1 MNEKRASLEIISPS
15 IEEAITQGLDELG
28 LPEEAVNV
36 EILDI
41 GSKGLLGMGVRQAR
55 VRLTIRDTPLKKE
68 LHSPDEQETPSPEIP
83 ATDAVEVD
91 TAASEEGAVVSRE
104 VASIEAAAIEAT
116 DVDAATIEAGE
127 SEVKPEQE
135 FAAALAESE
144 AEPQEEVVLDV
155 ARATVEELLEKMGV
169 EASVS
174 ASFGEAE
181 DERSRIPLIVDVS
194 GEDLSILIGSQAETL
209 NALQY
214 IANLIIGKELGRSA
228 PLIVDVEGFRKRRAQ
243 ELSRLARSMAN
254 QAVQSG
260 RRQVLE
266 PMPANERRLVH
277 IALREYPGV
286 TTESIGSDPRRK
298 VTIIPEE

>member
-41 GSKGLLGMGVRQAR
+41 GSKGLFGMGARQAR
-55 VRLTIRDTPLKKE
+55 IRLTIRDTPLKKE

-91 TAASEEGAVVSRE
+91 TAASEEGAVSR
-104 VASIEAAAIEAT
+104 EAAAIEAT

-155 ARATVEELLEKMGV
+155 ARSTVEELLEKMGV

>member
-15 IEEAITQGLDELG
+15 IEEAIAQGLDELG

-91 TAASEEGAVVSRE
+91 TAASEEGAVSR
-104 VASIEAAAIEAT
+104 EAAAIEAT

-174 ASFGEAE
+174 ASFGEAD

-277 IALREYPGV
+277 IALRDYPGV

>member
-15 IEEAITQGLDELG
+15 IEEAIAQGLDELG

-41 GSKGLLGMGVRQAR
+41 GSKGLFGMGARQAR
-55 VRLTIRDTPLKKE
+55 IRLTIRDTPLKKE

-91 TAASEEGAVVSRE
+91 TAASEEGAVSR
-104 VASIEAAAIEAT
+104 EAAAIEAT

>member
-1 MNEKRASLEIISPS
+1 MNEKRASLEIIAPS
-15 IEEAITQGLDELG
+15 IEEAIAQGLDELG

-36 EILDI
+36 EVLDI
-41 GSKGLLGMGVRQAR
+41 GSKGLLGMGVRQSR
-55 VRLTIRDTPLKKE
+55 IRLTIRDTPLKKE
-68 LHSPDEQETPSPEIP
+68 QPSQDEVETPISEIP
-83 ATDAVEVD
+83 ATDAVEVE
-91 TAASEEGAVVSRE
+91 TAASEGGAVSG
-104 VASIEAAAIEAT
+104 EAAAIEVT
-116 DVDAATIEAGE
+116 DIDAATEAGE
-127 SEVKPEQE
+127 IEEEPEQD

-181 DERSRIPLIVDVS
+181 DERSRIPLNVDIS

-243 ELSRLARSMAN
+243 ELSHLARSMAD

-277 IALREYPGV
+277 IALRDYPGV
-286 TTESIGSDPRRK
+286 VTESIGSDPRRK

>member
-41 GSKGLLGMGVRQAR
+41 GSKGLFGMGVRQAR

-91 TAASEEGAVVSRE
+91 TAASEEGAVSR
-104 VASIEAAAIEAT
+104 EAAAIEAT

-277 IALREYPGV
+277 IALRDYPGV

>member
-1 MNEKRASLEIISPS
+1 
-15 IEEAITQGLDELG
+15 
-28 LPEEAVNV
+28 
-36 EILDI
+36 
-41 GSKGLLGMGVRQAR
+41 MGVRQAR
-55 VRLTIRDTPLKKE
+55 IRLTIRDTPLKKE
-68 LHSPDEQETPSPEIP
+68 QPSQDEQETPRPEIP
-83 ATDAVEVD
+83 ATAAVEVE
-91 TAASEEGAVVSRE
+91 TVASEEGAVSG
-104 VASIEAAAIEAT
+104 EAAAIDEAT
-116 DVDAATIEAGE
+116 AEAGE
-127 SEVKPEQE
+127 IEDVPEQE

-181 DERSRIPLIVDVS
+181 DERSRIPLIVDIS

-277 IALREYPGV
+277 IALRDYPGV

>member
-1 MNEKRASLEIISPS
+1 MNEKRASIEIIAPS

-68 LHSPDEQETPSPEIP
+68 LQSQDEQETPISEIP
-83 ATDAVEVD
+83 ETDVVEAE
-91 TAASEEGAVVSRE
+91 T
-104 VASIEAAAIEAT
+104 AAIEAA
-116 DVDAATIEAGE
+116 DVDAATDAGE
-127 SEVKPEQE
+127 IEEEPEQD

-228 PLIVDVEGFRKRRAQ
+228 PLIVDVEGFRKRRAK
-243 ELSRLARSMAN
+243 ELGRLARSMAN

-260 RRQVLE
+260 RRQMLE
-266 PMPANERRLVH
+266 PMPAYERRLVH
-277 IALREYPGV
+277 IALRDYPGV

>member
-1 MNEKRASLEIISPS
+1 MNEKRASLEIIAPS
-15 IEEAITQGLDELG
+15 IEEAMTQGLEELG
-28 LPEEAVNV
+28 LPEEAVNIEV
-36 EILDI
+36 LDI
-41 GSKGLLGMGVRQAR
+41 GSKGLLGMGVRQSR
-55 VRLTIRDTPLKKE
+55 IRLTIRDTPLEKE
-68 LHSPDEQETPSPEIP
+68 LHSQDEQETPISEIP
-83 ATDAVEVD
+83 ETDAVEAE
-91 TAASEEGAVVSRE
+91 TAASEEGAVSRE
-104 VASIEAAAIEAT
+104 AADTEAASL
-116 DVDAATIEAGE
+116 DAAATEAGE
-127 SEVKPEQE
+127 SEVEPEQD

-181 DERSRIPLIVDVS
+181 DERSRIPLIVDIS

-243 ELSRLARSMAN
+243 ELHHLARSMAN

-277 IALREYPGV
+277 IALRDYPGV
-286 TTESIGSDPRRK
+286 VTESIGSDPRRK

>member
-1 MNEKRASLEIISPS
+1 MNEKRASLEIIAPS
-15 IEEAITQGLDELG
+15 IEEAIAQGLDELG

-36 EILDI
+36 EVLDI
-41 GSKGLLGMGVRQAR
+41 GSKGLLGMGVRQSR
-55 VRLTIRDTPLKKE
+55 IRLTIRDTPLKKE
-68 LHSPDEQETPSPEIP
+68 QPSQDEVETPSPEVY
-83 ATDAVEVD
+83 TTEAVEVE
-91 TAASEEGAVVSRE
+91 TAASEEGVVSR
-104 VASIEAAAIEAT
+104 EAAAIEAT
-116 DVDAATIEAGE
+116 DVNAATEAGE
-127 SEVKPEQE
+127 IEEEPEQD

-181 DERSRIPLIVDVS
+181 DERSRIPLIVDIS
-194 GEDLSILIGSQAETL
+194 GDDLSILIGSQAETL

-243 ELSRLARSMAN
+243 ELSHLARSMAD

-277 IALREYPGV
+277 IALRDYPGV
-286 TTESIGSDPRRK
+286 VTESIGSDPRRK

>member
-91 TAASEEGAVVSRE
+91 TAASEEGAVSR
-104 VASIEAAAIEAT
+104 EAAAIEAT

-155 ARATVEELLEKMGV
+155 ARSTVEELLEKMGV

-243 ELSRLARSMAN
+243 ELSHLARSMAN

-277 IALREYPGV
+277 IALRDYPGV

>member
-1 MNEKRASLEIISPS
+1 MNEKRASLEIIAPS
-15 IEEAITQGLDELG
+15 IEEAIAQGLDELG
-28 LPEEAVNV
+28 LPEEAVNIEV
-36 EILDI
+36 LDI

-55 VRLTIRDTPLKKE
+55 IRLTIRDTPLKKE
-68 LHSPDEQETPSPEIP
+68 QPSQDQVETPISEIP
-83 ATDAVEVD
+83 ATDAVEVE
-91 TAASEEGAVVSRE
+91 TAA
-104 VASIEAAAIEAT
+104 IEAAAL
-116 DVDAATIEAGE
+116 DAAATEAGE
-127 SEVKPEQE
+127 SEVEPEQD

-144 AEPQEEVVLDV
+144 AEAQEEVVLDV

-181 DERSRIPLIVDVS
+181 DERSRIPLIVDIS

-243 ELSRLARSMAN
+243 ELSHLARSMAN

-277 IALREYPGV
+277 IALRDYPGV

>member
-1 MNEKRASLEIISPS
+1 MNEKRASLEIIAPS

-28 LPEEAVNV
+28 LPEEAVNIEV
-36 EILDI
+36 LDI

-55 VRLTIRDTPLKKE
+55 IRLTIRDTPLKKE
-68 LHSPDEQETPSPEIP
+68 QPSQDEQETPSPEIP
-83 ATDAVEVD
+83 ATDAVEAE
-91 TAASEEGAVVSRE
+91 TAASEEGAASR
-104 VASIEAAAIEAT
+104 EAAAIEAASLDT
-116 DVDAATIEAGE
+116 AAIEAGE
-127 SEVKPEQE
+127 SEVEPEQD

-144 AEPQEEVVLDV
+144 AEAQEEVVLDV

-243 ELSRLARSMAN
+243 ELNHLARSMAN

-277 IALREYPGV
+277 IALRDYPGV

>member
-1 MNEKRASLEIISPS
+1 MNEKRASLEIIAPS
-15 IEEAITQGLDELG
+15 IEEAIAQGLDELG

-36 EILDI
+36 EVLDI

-55 VRLTIRDTPLKKE
+55 VRLTIRDTPLKKDQP
-68 LHSPDEQETPSPEIP
+68 SQDEVETPISEIP
-83 ATDAVEVD
+83 TADAVEVE
-91 TAASEEGAVVSRE
+91 TAVSEGGVVSP
-104 VASIEAAAIEAT
+104 EAVAIEAT
-116 DVDAATIEAGE
+116 DVNAATEAGE
-127 SEVKPEQE
+127 TEEEPEQD

-181 DERSRIPLIVDVS
+181 DERSRIPLIVDIS

-243 ELSRLARSMAN
+243 ELSHLARSMAD

-277 IALREYPGV
+277 IALRDYPGV
-286 TTESIGSDPRRK
+286 VTESIGSDPRRK

>member
-1 MNEKRASLEIISPS
+1 MNEKRTSIEIIAPS
-15 IEEAITQGLDELG
+15 IEEAIAQGLDELG

-36 EILDI
+36 EVLDI
-41 GSKGLLGMGVRQAR
+41 GSKGLLGMGVRQSR
-55 VRLTIRDTPLKKE
+55 IRLTIRDTPLKKE
-68 LHSPDEQETPSPEIP
+68 QPSQEEVETPISEIP
-83 ATDAVEVD
+83 AIDAVEVE
-91 TAASEEGAVVSRE
+91 TAASEERAVSG
-104 VASIEAAAIEAT
+104 EAAAIEAT
-116 DVDAATIEAGE
+116 EIDAASEAGE
-127 SEVKPEQE
+127 IEEKPEQD

-214 IANLIIGKELGRSA
+214 IANLIVGKELGRSA

-243 ELSRLARSMAN
+243 ELGRLARSMAN

-266 PMPANERRLVH
+266 PMPAYERRLVH
-277 IALREYPGV
+277 IALRDYPGV

-298 VTIIPEE
+298 VTIIPED

>member
-1 MNEKRASLEIISPS
+1 MNEKRASLEIIAPS
-15 IEEAITQGLDELG
+15 IEEAIAQGLDELG

-36 EILDI
+36 EVLDI
-41 GSKGLLGMGVRQAR
+41 GSEGLMGMGVRQAR
-55 VRLTIRDTPLKKE
+55 VRLTIRDTPLKKDQP
-68 LHSPDEQETPSPEIP
+68 SQDEVETPISEIP
-83 ATDAVEVD
+83 TADAVEVE
-91 TAASEEGAVVSRE
+91 TAVSEGGAVSP
-104 VASIEAAAIEAT
+104 EAVAIEAT
-116 DVDAATIEAGE
+116 DVNAATEAGE
-127 SEVKPEQE
+127 TEEEPEQD

-181 DERSRIPLIVDVS
+181 DERSRIPLIVDIS

-243 ELSRLARSMAN
+243 ELSHLARSMAD

-277 IALREYPGV
+277 IALRDYPGV
-286 TTESIGSDPRRK
+286 VTESIGSDPRRK

>member
-1 MNEKRASLEIISPS
+1 MNEKRASIEIIAPS
-15 IEEAITQGLDELG
+15 IEEAIAQGLDELG
-28 LPEEAVNV
+28 LPEEAVYV
-36 EILDI
+36 EVLDI

-68 LHSPDEQETPSPEIP
+68 LHSQDGDETPITEIS
-83 ATDAVEVD
+83 AADGLEAE
-91 TAASEEGAVVSRE
+91 TAASEDGAVSLE
-104 VASIEAAAIEAT
+104 TAAIEGAS
-116 DVDAATIEAGE
+116 VDTVTTVDGE
-127 SEVKPEQE
+127 FEEEPEQE

-169 EASVS
+169 EASVR
-174 ASFGEAE
+174 ASFGEAD
-181 DERSRIPLIVDVS
+181 DERSRIPLVVDIS

-214 IANLIIGKELGRSA
+214 IANLIVGKELGRSA

-243 ELSRLARSMAN
+243 ELGRLARSMAN

-266 PMPANERRLVH
+266 PMPAYERRLVH
-277 IALREYPGV
+277 IALRDYPGI

>member
-1 MNEKRASLEIISPS
+1 MNEKRASLEIIAPS
-15 IEEAITQGLDELG
+15 IEEAMTQGLDELG

-36 EILDI
+36 EVLDI

-55 VRLTIRDTPLKKE
+55 IRLTIRDTPLKKE
-68 LHSPDEQETPSPEIP
+68 QPSQDEVETPISEIP
-83 ATDAVEVD
+83 ATDAVEVE
-91 TAASEEGAVVSRE
+91 TAVSEEGAVSGESV
-104 VASIEAAAIEAT
+104 AIEAT
-116 DVDAATIEAGE
+116 DVDAATESREIEE
-127 SEVKPEQE
+127 EPEQE

-144 AEPQEEVVLDV
+144 AEPQEKVVLDV

-181 DERSRIPLIVDVS
+181 DERSRIPLIVDIS

-243 ELSRLARSMAN
+243 ELSLLARSMAN

-277 IALREYPGV
+277 IALRDYPGV
-286 TTESIGSDPRRK
+286 VTESIGSDPRRK

>member
-1 MNEKRASLEIISPS
+1 MNEKRASIEIIAPS
-15 IEEAITQGLDELG
+15 IEEAIAQGLDELG
-28 LPEEAVNV
+28 LPEEAVYV
-36 EILDI
+36 EVLDI

-68 LHSPDEQETPSPEIP
+68 LHSQDGEETPITEIP
-83 ATDAVEVD
+83 AADGLEAE
-91 TAASEEGAVVSRE
+91 TAASEDGAVSLE
-104 VASIEAAAIEAT
+104 TAAIEGAS
-116 DVDAATIEAGE
+116 VDTVTTVDGE
-127 SEVKPEQE
+127 FEEEPEQE

-169 EASVS
+169 EASVR
-174 ASFGEAE
+174 ASFGEAD
-181 DERSRIPLIVDVS
+181 DERSRIPLVVDIS

-214 IANLIIGKELGRSA
+214 IANLIVGKELGRSA

-243 ELSRLARSMAN
+243 ELGRLARSMAN

-266 PMPANERRLVH
+266 PMPAYERRLVH
-277 IALREYPGV
+277 IALRDYPGV

>member
-1 MNEKRASLEIISPS
+1 MNEKRASIEIIAPS
-15 IEEAITQGLDELG
+15 IEEAIAQGLDELG
-28 LPEEAVNV
+28 LPEEAVYV
-36 EILDI
+36 EVLDI

-68 LHSPDEQETPSPEIP
+68 LHSQDGEETPITEIP
-83 ATDAVEVD
+83 AADGLEAE
-91 TAASEEGAVVSRE
+91 TAASEDGAVSLE
-104 VASIEAAAIEAT
+104 TAAIEGAS
-116 DVDAATIEAGE
+116 VDTVTTVDGE
-127 SEVKPEQE
+127 FEEEPEQE

-169 EASVS
+169 EASVR
-174 ASFGEAE
+174 ASFGEAD
-181 DERSRIPLIVDVS
+181 DERSRIPLVVDIS

-214 IANLIIGKELGRSA
+214 IANLIVGKELGRSA

-243 ELSRLARSMAN
+243 ELGRLARSMAN

-266 PMPANERRLVH
+266 PMPAYERRLVH
-277 IALREYPGV
+277 IALRDYPGI

>member
-91 TAASEEGAVVSRE
+91 TAASEEGAVSR
-104 VASIEAAAIEAT
+104 EAAAIEAT
-116 DVDAATIEAGE
+116 DVDAAAKEAGE
-127 SEVKPEQE
+127 IEEEPEQE

-155 ARATVEELLEKMGV
+155 ARSTVEELLEKMGV

-277 IALREYPGV
+277 IALRDYPGV

>member
-41 GSKGLLGMGVRQAR
+41 GSKGLFGMGARQAR
-55 VRLTIRDTPLKKE
+55 IRLTIRDTPLKKE

-91 TAASEEGAVVSRE
+91 TAASEEGAVSR
-104 VASIEAAAIEAT
+104 EAAAIEAT

-135 FAAALAESE
+135 FAATLAESE

-155 ARATVEELLEKMGV
+155 ARSTVEELLEKMGV

>member
-41 GSKGLLGMGVRQAR
+41 GSKGLFGMGARQAR
-55 VRLTIRDTPLKKE
+55 IRLTIRDTPLKKE

-91 TAASEEGAVVSRE
+91 TAASEEGAVSRE
-104 VASIEAAAIEAT
+104 AVAIEAT

-155 ARATVEELLEKMGV
+155 ARSTVEELLEKMGV

>member
-1 MNEKRASLEIISPS
+1 MNEKRASLEIIAPS
-15 IEEAITQGLDELG
+15 IEEALAQGLDELG

-36 EILDI
+36 EVLDI
-41 GSKGLLGMGVRQAR
+41 GSKGLLGMGVRQSR
-55 VRLTIRDTPLKKE
+55 IRLTIRDTPLEKE
-68 LHSPDEQETPSPEIP
+68 QPSQDEVETPSPEVYT
-83 ATDAVEVD
+83 TDVVEVE
-91 TAASEEGAVVSRE
+91 TAASEEGAVSR
-104 VASIEAAAIEAT
+104 EAAAIEAASL
-116 DVDAATIEAGE
+116 DAAATEAGE
-127 SEVKPEQE
+127 SEVEPEQDY
-135 FAAALAESE
+135 AAALAESE

-174 ASFGEAE
+174 AGFGEAE
-181 DERSRIPLIVDVS
+181 DERSRIPLIVDIS
-194 GEDLSILIGSQAETL
+194 GDDLSILIGSQAETL

-243 ELSRLARSMAN
+243 ELSHLARSMAN

-277 IALREYPGV
+277 IALRDYPGV

>member
-1 MNEKRASLEIISPS
+1 MNEKRARVEIIAPS
-15 IEEAITQGLDELG
+15 IEEAIAQGLDELG
-28 LPEEAVNV
+28 LPEESVYV
-36 EILDI
+36 EVLDI

-55 VRLTIRDTPLKKE
+55 VRLTIRDTPLEKE
-68 LHSPDEQETPSPEIP
+68 LHSQDGEETPITEIP
-83 ATDAVEVD
+83 AAVVLDAD
-91 TAASEEGAVVSRE
+91 TTASEEGAVSLE
-104 VASIEAAAIEAT
+104 TAAIEGASVNAVT
-116 DVDAATIEAGE
+116 PVDGE
-127 SEVKPEQE
+127 FEEEPEQE

-169 EASVS
+169 EASVR
-174 ASFGEAE
+174 ASFGEAD
-181 DERSRIPLIVDVS
+181 DERSRIPLVVDIS

-214 IANLIIGKELGRSA
+214 IANLIVGKELGRSA

-243 ELSRLARSMAN
+243 ELGRLARSMAN

-266 PMPANERRLVH
+266 PMPAYERRLVH
-277 IALREYPGV
+277 IALRDYPGV